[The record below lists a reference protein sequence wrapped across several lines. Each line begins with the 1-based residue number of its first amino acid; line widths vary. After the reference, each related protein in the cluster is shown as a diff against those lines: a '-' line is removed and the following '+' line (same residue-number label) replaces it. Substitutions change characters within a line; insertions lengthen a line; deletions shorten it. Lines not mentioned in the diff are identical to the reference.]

1 MALPTDVTATPIAE
15 SCARRVLRGEAIGRA
30 DALALLREA
39 ERNPWPLLFAA
50 GRVREHFRGR
60 RIHLCSVAPVK
71 IGRCSE
77 DCHWCSQS
85 GHWKT
90 PVEPRGLLAVEDLVR
105 MAQVAATCGATS
117 FGLVTSGARLSE
129 KELAQVEKAAR
140 AIRAESRLEVC
151 GSFGSLSREQ
161 ADRLAAAGFRRYNH
175 NLETSARHF
184 PRVCSTHT
192 YESRVESARAVLES
206 GLKLCSGGIFGVG
219 ESDEDRV
226 DLALAIR
233 DLGARVVPLNFLH
246 PIPGTPLQNAAPLAP
261 LKILSIVAMFRLVLP
276 DRTIKLAGGREK
288 NLRGLQSLMFQ
299 AGADACLIGN
309 YLTTAGRP
317 AEEDLEMIR
326 DLGLEPAGA
335 GDGAAGASPNA

>member
-1 MALPTDVTATPIAE
+1 VHPVGEITATE
-15 SCARRVLRGEAIGRA
+15 GEFCARRVLRGEAIGRA

-50 GRVREHFRGR
+50 GQVREHFRGR
-60 RIHLCSVAPVK
+60 RIHLCSIAPVK

-90 PVEPRGLLAVEDLVR
+90 SVEPRGLLAVAELVR
-105 MAQVAATCGATS
+105 MARAAAKDGAAS

-129 KELAQVEKAAR
+129 EELEQMEEAAR
-140 AIRAESRLEVC
+140 AIRRLTGLEVC
-151 GSFGSLSREQ
+151 GSFGALGREQ
-161 ADRLAAAGFRRYNH
+161 AERLAAAGFRRYNH
-175 NLETSARHF
+175 NLETSSRHF
-184 PRVCSTHT
+184 LRVCSTHT
-192 YESRVESARAVLES
+192 YGSRVESAQAVVEAGLE
-206 GLKLCSGGIFGVG
+206 LCSGGIFGVG
-219 ESDEDRV
+219 ETDEDRV

-246 PIPGTPLQNAAPLAP
+246 PIPATPLENAVPLAP
-261 LKILSIVAMFRLVLP
+261 LKILSIVAMFRFVLP

-299 AGADACLIGN
+299 AGADSCLIGN
-309 YLTTAGRP
+309 YLTTEGRP
-317 AEEDLEMIR
+317 AEEDLEMIQ

-335 GDGAAGASPNA
+335 GDGPAGTSPDV

>member
-1 MALPTDVTATPIAE
+1 
-15 SCARRVLRGEAIGRA
+15 
-30 DALALLREA
+30 
-39 ERNPWPLLFAA
+39 
-50 GRVREHFRGR
+50 
-60 RIHLCSVAPVK
+60 
-71 IGRCSE
+71 
-77 DCHWCSQS
+77 
-85 GHWKT
+85 
-90 PVEPRGLLAVEDLVR
+90 VEPRGLLAVEDLVR
-105 MAQVAATCGATS
+105 MAQAAAGWGATS

-140 AIRAESRLEVC
+140 AIRAESRLEIC
-151 GSFGSLSREQ
+151 GSFGALVREQ

-192 YESRVESARAVLES
+192 YESRVESARATLES
-206 GLKLCSGGIFGVG
+206 GLELCSGGIFGVG

-246 PIPGTPLQNAAPLAP
+246 PIPGTPLQDAAPLAP
-261 LKILSIVAMFRLVLP
+261 LKILSIVAMFRLILP

>member
-1 MALPTDVTATPIAE
+1 VHPVGEIAATEVE
-15 SCARRVLRGEAIGRA
+15 SWVCRVLRGEAIGRA
-30 DALALLREA
+30 DALTLLREA
-39 ERNPWPLLFAA
+39 EHNPWPLLFTA
-50 GRVREHFRGR
+50 GRVREHFHGR
-60 RIHLCSVAPVK
+60 RIHLCSIAPVK

-90 PVEPRGLLAVEDLVR
+90 PVESRGLMAVEDLVR
-105 MAQVAATCGATS
+105 MAQAAATCGATS

-129 KELAQVEKAAR
+129 KELAQVEKA
-140 AIRAESRLEVC
+140 
-151 GSFGSLSREQ
+151 REQ

-175 NLETSARHF
+175 NLETSAQHF
-184 PRVCSTHT
+184 PCVCSTHT
-192 YESRVESARAVLES
+192 YESRVESARAALAS
-206 GLKLCSGGIFGVG
+206 GLELCSGGIFGVG

-246 PIPGTPLQNAAPLAP
+246 PIPGTPLQDAAPLAP

-276 DRTIKLAGGREK
+276 DRRIKLAGGREK

-335 GDGAAGASPNA
+335 GGGTAGASPNA